1 MIRLLGFLLLV
12 AGGIFTWL
20 GAEDGIAT
28 WKRVARAEDVIAE
41 LVRFDPA
48 PGGQGA
54 IPIAA
59 FVGEDGQRHEA
70 ALPPVSR
77 PDAAIGTPVHLLHP
91 PGRPDL
97 AETGD
102 LIAIWAPSAVPVGGG
117 ILGAVIGLAMLTSRR
132 RRPEDMP
139 RVPFV
144 LRFGLFAVAF
154 GLIAVA
160 WTEYETVVDSLNQY
174 PRTRGTV
181 VAVDQGGAA
190 TIRFTAA
197 DGTPIEYEDRSLP
210 PGSFSPGERVTLGY
224 SKSNPEGARVETFA
238 EVWSVPAAWGSAA
251 GVALLVAL
259 FAASLRRGKEKPAP
273 REAGATFTLEE
284 EAPPAETGDA
294 WMADPATP
302 DPATANPA
310 TANPW
315 ALEPA
320 ATGPEARKVDVP
332 KVEPSEAEAP
342 EAEAPETEPP
352 KAEPPVEKPRPR
364 SLMAALAAKPA
375 PRGKGE
381 RMEPPPLSVG
391 KDRG

>member
-12 AGGIFTWL
+12 AGCIFTWL

-28 WKRVARAEDVIAE
+28 WKRVSQAEDVIAE
-41 LVRFDPA
+41 LVRFDAA

-54 IPIAA
+54 VPVAA
-59 FVGEDGQRHEA
+59 FVDETGKRQEVS
-70 ALPPVSR
+70 LPPVSR

-102 LIAIWAPSAVPVGGG
+102 LIAIWAPAAVPVGGG
-117 ILGAVIGLAMLTSRR
+117 ILGAIIGLGMLTSRR

-139 RVPFV
+139 RVPFI

-160 WTEYETVVDSLNQY
+160 WTEYEAVVDSLNQY

-181 VAVDQGGAA
+181 VAVDQGGGA
-190 TIRFTAA
+190 TIRFVTE
-197 DGTPIEYEDRSLP
+197 DGTPIEYQDRALP
-210 PGSFSPGERVTLGY
+210 PGSLSPGERVTLGY
-224 SKSNPEGARVETFA
+224 SKSNPAGARIETFA

-251 GVALLVAL
+251 GIALLVAL
-259 FAASLRRGKEKPAP
+259 FAASLRRGKDKADPKEE
-273 REAGATFTLEE
+273 RGIFTLEE
-284 EAPPAETGDA
+284 PAAPAAETKAPAEDSWLDEAPKPAATAPTPAG
-294 WMADPATP
+294 ADPWSIKPATP
-302 DPATANPA
+302 
-310 TANPW
+310 
-315 ALEPA
+315 
-320 ATGPEARKVDVP
+320 
-332 KVEPSEAEAP
+332 EAP
-342 EAEAPETEPP
+342 AVTTPEPDARAETDNPT
-352 KAEPPVEKPRPR
+352 EKPRPR

-375 PRGKGE
+375 QRGKAE

-391 KDRG
+391 KDRT